1 MDSNAQPLATDRRLP
16 TGTLTFFFSDIEGST
31 QLVQR
36 LGPDYRRVLERH
48 GAIVREG
55 LVHHQGVEVGTE
67 GDSFFAVFESAAAAI
82 SAAVEIQQALAAE
95 RWPEMGAVRVR
106 IGLHTGTAE
115 MGHDNYIGI
124 DVHRGAR
131 ISAAGHGGQVL
142 ASATT
147 RALAPAVAEYV
158 DLGDYHLKDLP
169 EPERLFQIVVP
180 GLPMSFPPI
189 RSVGGTANN
198 LPASTS
204 TLVGRSR
211 EMAEISDLLGQHRLV
226 TLSGPGGIGKTR
238 LALEIARNQLPR
250 FAHGVFM
257 VDLAPI
263 EDFQLVVAVI
273 GNLLGI
279 TDPSLT
285 GIAAHLGGDPTLL
298 FIDNFEQVIKA
309 STDIATLLQTAPGL
323 KILATSQLPL
333 RIAGER
339 LYPLSPLGTVSSFAA
354 SGSDAARLFT
364 DRAQAIDPSFRL
376 EDHAEEVERL
386 VGVLDGLPLA
396 VELAAARINLMTPTE
411 IARRLTSGMGLLAG
425 GASDAPERHRSVQTA
440 IAWSYDL
447 LASDS
452 QETLQ
457 RLSQFRGGMTLEA
470 AETVGRIGTTDALA
484 IIADLVDHG
493 LLMRDTGGLSSTR
506 FRMLEP
512 IRLFAEEIAE
522 NSGALPAIAAAHAW
536 YFRDLATTAGVEL
549 EGERLPFWL
558 AVLDEEF
565 DNLRAT
571 LSFYESAGDPVSGH
585 GILGDTW
592 RFFQGK
598 GHLSELVMW
607 LERFEALSG
616 SAVKTPQRAKGLMAW
631 GAAVYWQG
639 DAPAA
644 IRHYEDAVDI
654 AQEVGDEPLIASA
667 LYGLATSLIMNSDP
681 SGWKPLAKAEEI
693 FKGRNDVGG
702 LAHVAAAKAFDALN
716 TGEIK
721 GSGEHFDRAFE
732 LYSEAGHR
740 LYAGQTS
747 LGSAGV
753 ALEEGRIDDAL
764 HYARKGLQFG
774 EELGDRFL
782 TAWSIEWVATAL
794 VEAGEIDRAAKLSGA
809 ASAAREKLGGGWT
822 PLMIGVED
830 SESRLIRVLGEEETR
845 TARGSGAGLTLDEA
859 VRLAKDSR

>member
-1 MDSNAQPLATDRRLP
+1 METDAPVRRLTTDLP
-16 TGTLTFFFSDIEGST
+16 AGTVTFFFSDIEGST

-36 LGPDYRRVLERH
+36 LGPDYRQVLERH
-48 GAIVREG
+48 GSIVREG
-55 LVHHQGVEVGTE
+55 LSRYGGIEIGTE
-67 GDSFFAVFESAAAAI
+67 GDSFFAVFESAP
-82 SAAVEIQQALAAE
+82 AAVEATIWVQHALAE
-95 RWPEMGAVRVR
+95 EPWPDMGAVRVR

-115 MGHDNYIGI
+115 IGHDNYIGL

-131 ISAAGHGGQVL
+131 ISAAGHGGQALV
-142 ASATT
+142 STTT
-147 RALAPAVAEYV
+147 RALASTAADFL
-158 DLGDYHLKDLP
+158 DLGDFYLKDLE
-169 EPERLFQIVVP
+169 EPERLYQIAIP

-189 RSVGGTANN
+189 RSVGSTRNN

-211 EMAEISDLLGQHRLV
+211 EMAEISDLLDQHRLV
-226 TLSGPGGIGKTR
+226 TVSGPGGIGKTR
-238 LALEIARNQLPR
+238 LALEIARQQLPR
-250 FAHGVFM
+250 YAHGVFM
-257 VDLAPI
+257 VDLAPV
-263 EDFQLVVAVI
+263 EDERLVLPVI
-273 GNLLGI
+273 GNSIGV

-285 GIAAHLGGDPTLL
+285 GIAGYLGDDPTLL

-309 STDIATLLQTAPGL
+309 SRDMGTMLQAARGL

-339 LYPLSPLGTVSSFAA
+339 LYRLSPLGTDSSSTT
-354 SGSDAARLFT
+354 SGSDAAKLFA
-364 DRAQAIDPSFRL
+364 DRAQAVDPSFRL
-376 EDHAEEVERL
+376 EDHVHAVENL

-396 VELAAARINLMTPTE
+396 VELAAARINLMSPTE
-411 IARRLTSGMGLLAG
+411 IAKRLTTGMGLLAG
-425 GASDAPERHRSVQTA
+425 GASDAPERHRSVRAA
-440 IAWSYDL
+440 IKWSYDL
-447 LASDS
+447 LAPVS

-457 RLSQFRGGMTLEA
+457 RLSQFRGGMTLDA
-470 AETVGRIGTTDALA
+470 AETVGHIGTTDALTT
-484 IIADLVDHG
+484 IADLVDHG
-493 LLMRDTGGLSSTR
+493 LLMRDTAGLSSSR

-512 IRLFAEEIAE
+512 IRLFAEETALT
-522 NSGALPAIAAAHAW
+522 SGALPAIAAAHAAH
-536 YFRDLATTAGVEL
+536 FCDLASTAGVEL

-558 AVLDEEF
+558 AVLEEEF

-571 LSFYESAGDPVSGH
+571 LGFYESAGDPVSGL

-607 LERFEALSG
+607 LDRFEALAG
-616 SAVKTPQRAKGLMAW
+616 SSSKTPQRAKGLMAW

-644 IRHYEDAVDI
+644 ISHYEDAVAI
-654 AQEVGDEPLIASA
+654 AQEVGDESLIASA
-667 LYGLATSLIMNSDP
+667 FYGLATSLIMNGDT
-681 SGWKPLAKAEEI
+681 SGWEPLSRAEEI
-693 FKGRNDVGG
+693 FRNRNDIGG

-721 GSGEHFDRAFE
+721 GSGKHFDHAFE

-764 HYARKGLQFG
+764 DYARKGLQYG
-774 EELGDRFL
+774 EILGDRFL

-794 VEAGEIDRAAKLSGA
+794 VEAGDIDRAAKLSGA

-830 SESRLIRVLGEEETR
+830 SESRLTRVLGEEGAR
-845 TARGSGAGLTLDEA
+845 TARSVGAGLTLDEA
-859 VRLAKDSR
+859 VELAKGT